1 MKEIEKGH
9 NEEAKI
15 LLRKLHSS
23 QTGYLSRKRK
33 DDSEDGNKNTKGAAK
48 SHGESCSWE
57 GVRPSSNRETSNMNL
72 GGCQTCTRT
81 VIALSL
87 HFPSF

>member
-48 SHGESCSWE
+48 SHGE
-57 GVRPSSNRETSNMNL
+57 VFL
-72 GGCQTCTRT
+72 GRSKTEFKSRN
-81 VIALSL
+81 
-87 HFPSF
+87 F